1 VQVGGNMITQV
12 NPNDPRVKRTR
23 QLLQQA
29 FIDLVR
35 EQSFEAI
42 SVQDIAARA
51 TLNRATFYAHF
62 ADKYAL
68 LDATIGASFADALLK
83 RVPADAALCEED
95 TIRRLILTV
104 CDFHLDLSSQCK
116 RSFQALESF
125 MEPRIIAHL
134 QGSVQACLAR
144 KETTHKA
151 ATDRL
156 EVVATAVSWSIY
168 GVVLRWDRTG
178 RLQSPES
185 LVEIVLPIIMG
196 SIAALD
202 R

>member
-1 VQVGGNMITQV
+1 MITQV

-23 QLLQQA
+23 QLLLQA
-29 FIDLVR
+29 FTELVH

-68 LDATIGASFADALLK
+68 LDATIGASFADVLLH
-83 RVPADAALCEED
+83 RVPADSALCEEE
-95 TIRRLILTV
+95 TIRRLILAV
-104 CDFHLDLSSQCK
+104 CDFHRDLSTQCK
-116 RSFQALESF
+116 RSFQTLESF

-134 QGSVQACLAR
+134 QESVRACLVRGA
-144 KETTHKA
+144 TTRTSAIEPLELA
-151 ATDRL
+151 AT
-156 EVVATAVSWSIY
+156 AMSWSIY
-168 GVVLRWDRTG
+168 GVVLRWDRAG
-178 RLQSPES
+178 RLQTPES
-185 LVEIVLPIIMG
+185 LAEFVLPIIMG

>member
-1 VQVGGNMITQV
+1 MITQV

-23 QLLQQA
+23 QLLLQA
-29 FIDLVR
+29 FTELVH

-62 ADKYAL
+62 DDKYAL
-68 LDATIGASFADALLK
+68 LDATIGASFTDALRK
-83 RVPADAALCEED
+83 RLPADAALCEED

-104 CDFHLDLSSQCK
+104 CDFHLDLSTQCK
-116 RSFQALESF
+116 RSFQTLESF

-134 QGSVQACLAR
+134 QESVQACLAR
-144 KETTHKA
+144 RETLRKVG
-151 ATDRL
+151 TDRL
-156 EVVATAVSWSIY
+156 EVVATAASWSIY
-168 GVVLRWDRTG
+168 GVVLRWDRMG

-185 LVEIVLPIIMG
+185 
-196 SIAALD
+196 A